1 MIARHLTNKNM
12 PGRTLLTLVF
22 LLQLAL
28 ASGCVVRNTIKG
40 SGGFFTT
47 QHAADHRGATE
58 LTANT
63 SEM

>member
-1 MIARHLTNKNM
+1 M
-12 PGRTLLTLVF
+12 PGKTLLTLVF

-28 ASGCVVRNTIKG
+28 AGGCVVRNTIKG

-58 LTANT
+58 SISTT
-63 SEM
+63 SEK